1 MWGKMVAYLSFT
13 RKERLGVLVL
23 LAVVLVL
30 FVVPYFVQPAIGSRD
45 EKVYQK
51 YGEGIRKFQSAGRAD
66 SGEKMD
72 LSDAEHHDRYGERP
86 RLSGDQMHYAAR
98 ENIESGEMENK
109 PTLFYFDPNRISG
122 DDWHRLGLQDK
133 LVLTVMHYIQKG
145 GSFRTAS
152 DLKKLYGLK
161 KEDYDRLFP
170 YVRIREQPPAI
181 REPEIKIQSF
191 RQKNAKQWKDFHA
204 QYNRSGWASK
214 NDREPPSENP
224 SEHTMHAEHSLNYFS
239 YVSGRKKPEDLDI
252 NQADSSVWCLLPG
265 IGMRLASRIIHFREK
280 LGGFYEVEQLR
291 ETFGLPDSTFEN
303 IRPFLHIQTAD
314 LQKIDLNSAVQESL
328 QAHPYIRW
336 RLAREIIQYRE
347 QHGRFK
353 TVGELQQLAQ
363 MNPEKFKKLEPYLE
377 VK

>member
-1 MWGKMVAYLSFT
+1 MREKMVAYLSFT

-23 LAVVLVL
+23 LAVVLIL

-45 EKVYQK
+45 EQAFQK
-51 YGEGIRKFQSAGRAD
+51 YGKGIRKFQSDDNGKRDNKKEVTEAD
-66 SGEKMD
+66 PPGQPSHYASEKNRVSGE
-72 LSDAEHHDRYGERP
+72 
-86 RLSGDQMHYAAR
+86 DQ
-98 ENIESGEMENK
+98 EKSS
-109 PTLFYFDPNRISG
+109 LFYFDPNLISG
-122 DDWHRLGLQDK
+122 EDWHRLGLPDK
-133 LVLTVMHYIQKG
+133 LVMTITHYIQKG

-161 KEDYDRLFP
+161 NEDYDRLFP
-170 YVRIREQPPAI
+170 YVRIREQPAAI

-191 RQKNAKQWKDFHA
+191 RRKNAKQWKDFHA
-204 QYNRSGWASK
+204 RYDRSGWALK
-214 NDREPPSENP
+214 NDREPPSENS
-224 SEHTMHAEHSLNYFS
+224 SEQRMRAEHLLNYFS

-252 NQADSSVWCLLPG
+252 NQADSSLWCRLPG

-303 IRPFLHIQTAD
+303 IRPFLHIQTSD

-336 RLAREIIQYRE
+336 RLARGIIQYRE

-363 MNPEKFKKLEPYLE
+363 MDPEKFKKLEPYLE